1 MKGPCFSISE
11 LLDKYFDHEATDE
24 EKALV
29 EGHLKGCTS
38 CQEVLKSLSKLR
50 NLIKAPVEEAL
61 QKEQFEWVWQRVR
74 EKIREEEKFTL
85 WESVQ
90 SWMNPSRFFQR
101 NVWIPA
107 AVATLV
113 VITVLLIF
121 PAKSDLT
128 ITSILGPLDG
138 KICQKIPITATV
150 KNLGGRAGGF
160 HVTFYLSTD
169 STITS
174 GDVPIGS
181 IYLSALGAGAQRIL
195 TDAKAMIPCTL
206 TPGIYYI
213 GAIADS
219 ENRVVESNEK
229 NNVLVG
235 NPIYIS
241 GALF

>member
-1 MKGPCFSISE
+1 MKGPCFSVSE

-150 KNLGGRAGGF
+150 KNLGGRSGGF

-169 STITS
+169 PIITS
-174 GDVPIGS
+174 DDIPIGS
-181 IYLSALGAGAQRIL
+181 IYLSALAAGAQRIL
-195 TDAKAMIPCTL
+195 TAEKAIIPCTL
-206 TPGIYYI
+206 PPGIYYI

-219 ENRVVESNEK
+219 EDHVVESNEK
-229 NNVLVG
+229 NNSLVG
-235 NPIYIS
+235 NSIHVS
-241 GALF
+241 GTLF